1 MAVARVP
8 IFYTRVGRVIR
19 RGFCVSR
26 YKLVNVAVLSCYDV
40 FYYLQSGKPNFVNAR
55 CIFANGP
62 RVWAESGGGTVPPT
76 TCPGALATL
85 LSRRAGPAWRGI
97 CRPGTDFRK

>member
-19 RGFCVSR
+19 LGFCVSWC
-26 YKLVNVAVLSCYDV
+26 KLVNVSKLSCYDV

-55 CIFANGP
+55 CIFANFFI
-62 RVWAESGGGTVPPT
+62 E
-76 TCPGALATL
+76 LAFLHVVVEKGWIAVGL
-85 LSRRAGPAWRGI
+85 LTISFVDKCGVI
-97 CRPGTDFRK
+97 Y